1 MKSFQKYRKVI
12 YLVISVIIVALAII
26 LPIYFFVIKK
36 SSSSEPSITIG
47 PDALGFCNAMMVNN
61 IKQPNYFMVGNDFN
75 PIMTTMADNGETF
88 ILGNDPKTDYI
99 QYKWFYDKTNPLHIT
114 RSIPNTNNN
123 YTDEELKNLGTPIS
137 GKPGEYLVNQFRL
150 IYDETNPK
158 YKTGSW
164 VTPPGNYT
172 TYSQCM
178 KNL

>member
-12 YLVISVIIVALAII
+12 YVIITFIIIALVIM

-36 SSSSEPSITIG
+36 SSSSEPITIG
-47 PDALGFCNAMMVNN
+47 PDTLGFCSAMMVNN
-61 IKQPNYFMVGNDFN
+61 IKQPNKFIVGNDFN
-75 PIMTTMADNGETF
+75 TLMTTMADNGETF
-88 ILGNDPKTDYI
+88 ILGKDPKTDYI

-123 YTDEELKNLGTPIS
+123 YSDEELKNLGTPIS

-150 IYDETNPK
+150 IYDETNLK

-164 VTPPGNYT
+164 IIPPSNYT